1 MLDYLFANKEWIF
14 SGVGVSALSV
24 ILFIFHRVKSAHFLA
39 SEPVKGP
46 ATQPVNGSP
55 PQPIGVVD
63 TSATSKTAEPTSK
76 QMLYMSDIARI
87 KNGEYFLLPKLDQ
100 SSESLVR
107 ITLKEIEN
115 SDKDKPRARLYIDL
129 GGAIVACGPCVEKV
143 ATNEF
148 LLPACSARPSDEEDY
163 SAFHFFTTF
172 PTAFIFFR
180 VFVSHINVHAGE
192 IEINFVQAR
201 SVWR

>member
-1 MLDYLFANKEWIF
+1 MFDYIFVNKEWIF
-14 SGVGVSALSV
+14 SGVGVSVLSV
-24 ILFIFHRVKSAHFLA
+24 IFFIVHRLRSDHSQTPHQHIA
-39 SEPVKGP
+39 PVP
-46 ATQPVNGSP
+46 QPVIP
-55 PQPIGVVD
+55 VD
-63 TSATSKTAEPTSK
+63 IPKTEKGAEIVPK
-76 QMLYMSDIARI
+76 QMLYVSDIARI
-87 KNGEYFLLPKLDQ
+87 KNGEYFILPKLDTHAD
-100 SSESLVR
+100 SPVR

-115 SDKDKPRARLYIDL
+115 TTQSMPRAKLHIDV
-129 GGAIVACGPCVEKV
+129 GGAIVACGSDVAKI

-148 LLPACSARPSDEEDY
+148 LLPAREGRSGDEENY

-201 SVWR
+201 SIWK

>member
-1 MLDYLFANKEWIF
+1 MIDYILANKEWIF

-24 ILFIFHRVKSAHFLA
+24 LFFFFHRLKSTHSPTIQSA
-39 SEPVKGP
+39 SVP
-46 ATQPVNGSP
+46 ATQPVNAST
-55 PQPIGVVD
+55 PQPVSAVV
-63 TSATSKTAEPTSK
+63 TSKTADPMSK
-76 QMLYMSDIARI
+76 QMLYLSDIARI
-87 KNGEYFLLPKLDQ
+87 KNGEYFILPKLDPHSD
-100 SSESLVR
+100 SSAR

-115 SDKDKPRARLYIDL
+115 SEKSNPRARLHVDL
-129 GGAIVACGPCVEKV
+129 GGAIVLCGPGVEKV

-148 LLPACSARPSDEEDY
+148 LLPACAGSASDEENF
-163 SAFHFFTTF
+163 SAFSFFTTF

-192 IEINFVQAR
+192 IEINFVQVR